1 VVVRW
6 RAAVDC
12 WPWNGWPRNSSA
24 VSASCAIRH
33 AICAGHAMGAREQAP
48 RNAPLA
54 DIRLAVAPRSGRIP
68 ARRDTASR
76 RWYDLGRLSA
86 GCPCMSEESRGC
98 SSVGLLTWLSWL
110 ALLCL
115 HPPGTRRRA
124 CATGDAPGKHR
135 VLHPCRV
142 RPVGWEYDTVLVG
155 RQEGASVVAGE
166 GGSADPSAGLSAE
179 ADVPYAEPAFTGHL
193 GKTLADSSHAYP
205 ERPVLSDQSAGSC

>member
-1 VVVRW
+1 MRRW
-6 RAAVDC
+6 PIFDWR
-12 WPWNGWPRNSSA
+12 S
-24 VSASCAIRH
+24 
-33 AICAGHAMGAREQAP
+33 
-48 RNAPLA
+48 
-54 DIRLAVAPRSGRIP
+54 RLALAAYRRAETLPVVAG
-68 ARRDTASR
+68 
-76 RWYDLGRLSA
+76 YDLGRLSA
-86 GCPCMSEESRGC
+86 GCPRMSEESRGC

-124 CATGDAPGKHR
+124 CATGDARGKHR

-155 RQEGASVVAGE
+155 RQEGAWVVAGE

-193 GKTLADSSHAYP
+193 GKTLTDSSHAYP